1 MLLTSGRPPWDH
13 QAVHTDQP
21 FYSAVGRK
29 LCQQRERCGLTQE
42 DLAGKVGLTRTSITN
57 IEKGRQ
63 RVLLHTFID
72 IVSALGVLPVDL
84 LPVPSAPSQQIEEL
98 LRGRSKKER
107 EFVSAVMS
115 SIDDDRRP

>member
-1 MLLTSGRPPWDH
+1 M
-13 QAVHTDQP
+13 HTDQP